1 MELSYTTVVSVTL
14 IAFTWAGCESAS
26 ASSRSDGGSLRLA
39 SASESPQEKPSRKM
53 RQEKQRASAAP
64 SASGMDGQ
72 SASLPARIPIV
83 EEELHVGTRQVE
95 GNKVR
100 ITINPVET
108 PVKESVR
115 VKREQIVVDREPGGG
130 GSEQSIGEQA
140 FQPRTI
146 ELVEMAE
153 VPTAGIQPVV
163 TNLITIRKEE
173 TVRSRTVQ
181 DKLRGTKAEV
191 SREPQQMASSDLPAP
206 AGMAQRDGAAARA
219 SEPLT
224 LPPSETMKFPV
235 TVAEVR
241 QSLVIDKQEVPAE
254 KVRISIQPTER
265 PAEQTVQLREE
276 RIVIERTPIS
286 ETVNRLP
293 REIFSPQSVD
303 IALMKEEPVVSKQ
316 PKVKEWL
323 TIRKNIGEQERTVEA
338 NLKETNVALVA
349 PEESR

>member
-1 MELSYTTVVSVTL
+1 MELSYKTVVSVTL
-14 IAFTWAGCESAS
+14 IAFAWAGCESAS

-39 SASESPQEKPSRKM
+39 SASASESPKEKPSRKT
-53 RQEKQRASAAP
+53 RQEKHRASAAP
-64 SASGMDGQ
+64 SASGIDGQ
-72 SASLPARIPIV
+72 SVSLPARIPIV

-95 GNKVR
+95 GNKMR

-115 VKREQIVVDREPGGG
+115 VKREQIVIDREQGGG
-130 GSEQSIGEQA
+130 GEPSLGEQA

-153 VPTAGIQPVV
+153 VPTAGIQPVI

-173 TVRSRTVQ
+173 QVRSQTVQ

-206 AGMAQRDGAAARA
+206 AGMAQESAAARA
-219 SEPLT
+219 SEPLS
-224 LPPSETMKFPV
+224 LPSSQSMSFPV

-241 QSLVIDKQEVPAE
+241 QSLVIDKREVPAE

-286 ETVNRLP
+286 ETINRLP
-293 REIFSPQSVD
+293 RDIFSPQSVD
-303 IALMKEEPVVSKQ
+303 ITLMKEEPVVSKQ

-323 TIRKNIGEQERTVEA
+323 TVRKNVGEQERTVEA
-338 NLKETNVALVA
+338 KLKETNVALIA